1 MKGKASYFTAFISS
15 FCLPYSTS
23 SAQGPNNY
31 VVGPDC
37 IHVISGGQ
45 QKLSMVAEGH
55 LSHHVFSQLER
66 NMVIFLAN
74 SHHHHKAQ
82 IQLHQKLRRVIE
94 AVSYF
99 SKERKSRENYFI
111 KITIGNF
118 NNSSLE
124 TILLFGNSSKSY
136 LVKS

>member
-1 MKGKASYFTAFISS
+1 MKGKASYFSAFNSS

-55 LSHHVFSQLER
+55 LSYHVFSQLER

-74 SHHHHKAQ
+74 NHHHHKAQ
-82 IQLHQKLRRVIE
+82 IQLHQKSRRVIE
-94 AVSYF
+94 AMSYL
-99 SKERKSRENYFI
+99 SKERKREKLFYKNNYWKF
-111 KITIGNF
+111 
-118 NNSSLE
+118 
-124 TILLFGNSSKSY
+124 
-136 LVKS
+136 